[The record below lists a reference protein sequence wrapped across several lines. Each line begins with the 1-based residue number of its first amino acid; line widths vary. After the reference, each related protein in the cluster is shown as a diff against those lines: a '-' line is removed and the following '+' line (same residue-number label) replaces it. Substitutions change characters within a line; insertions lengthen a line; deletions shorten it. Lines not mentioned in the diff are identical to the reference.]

1 MGPPAP
7 SQPWPSVLAPN
18 PRLPRTQVDPVVAGW
33 RERTPAGRAQRQWRA
48 GARRPPGHARHPR
61 LGSPARGLLAAGL
74 GGGGGGAGGGVV
86 PVERVVVASGLAP
99 RARLEAAEEAEMA
112 PAPLAKWW
120 RPWWPTASCPP
131 ASLRRLKGEGQH
143 CLTEGLSG
151 CQFCVH
157 ASVMSHGSHSRPTG
171 HGVECWPRPPA
182 FQTRWWPSGRRRS
195 GESPKTRPPSRGRAP
210 GAGTRG

>member
-1 MGPPAP
+1 MTATEKMVFPGQIHQTADGGILV
-7 SQPWPSVLAPN
+7 SALDDVINWARSNSLWPLVFGTSCCAI
-18 PRLPRTQVDPVVAGW
+18 
-33 RERTPAGRAQRQWRA
+33 EMM
-48 GARRPPGHARHPR
+48 
-61 LGSPARGLLAAGL
+61 SAAGSNYGWS
-74 GGGGGGAGGGVV
+74 GGGGGVGGGGPGGGVV